1 MWRRNLKSKFRFLS
15 KNWRVNYGFDRV
27 QQQIDSKDTSHFT
40 PNNGYYWAFIA
51 LFFLCWGLRF
61 FWTDDSFPPQGTM
74 ERPSTLSMEN
84 RQTLTGDVL
93 FKGMALKLSEIT
105 DFGQMEKLLR
115 FFAMRPFIL
124 DSVPSCV
131 PLYKESF
138 VVSSPYG
145 QRFHPI
151 HQITRHHFGVDF
163 AATKGTPIYCTAAG
177 TVTHIGNDP
186 NGHGLHVMVTHG
198 HGFVTLYGHMDQ
210 VAVTIGEKVPPH
222 EYIGTVG
229 NSGLSTGPHLHYE
242 TIKDGNR
249 LDPAPSFNI
258 KYDVYRRLSQSN

>member
-1 MWRRNLKSKFRFLS
+1 MWRGNLRSKFRSLS
-15 KNWRVNYGFDRV
+15 KNWRAGFGFERV

-61 FWTDDSFPPQGTM
+61 FWADDSISPQVPL
-74 ERPSTLSMEN
+74 ERPSTHSPVIEHTFTDDRLY
-84 RQTLTGDVL
+84 RGL
-93 FKGMALKLSEIT
+93 ALKLSEMT
-105 DFGQMEKLLR
+105 DFGQTEKLLR
-115 FFAMRPFIL
+115 FLAMRPSIL

-138 VVSSPYG
+138 VLSSPYG
-145 QRFHPI
+145 ERFHPV
-151 HQITRHHFGVDF
+151 HRLNRHHYGVDL
-163 AATKGTPIYCTAAG
+163 AATTGTPIYCTAAG

-186 NGHGLHVMVTHG
+186 QGYGLHVIVTHA

-210 VAVTIGEKVPPH
+210 VAVSLGEKVPPH
-222 EYIGTVG
+222 EYIGMVG

-258 KYDVYRRLSQSN
+258 KYEVYSRLSQTD

>member
-1 MWRRNLKSKFRFLS
+1 
-15 KNWRVNYGFDRV
+15 
-27 QQQIDSKDTSHFT
+27 QQQIDSRDTSHFT
-40 PNNGYYWAFIA
+40 PNNGYYWAFIV
-51 LFFLCWGLRF
+51 LFFLCWGLHF
-61 FWTDDSFPPQGTM
+61 FWADDAISTQAVAD
-74 ERPSTLSMEN
+74 EPSNFSMKN
-84 RQTLTGDVL
+84 TPLPKKDML
-93 FKGMALKLSEIT
+93 YKGIAQKLSQLT
-105 DFGQMEKLLR
+105 DFGQMERLLR
-115 FFAMRPFIL
+115 FFAMRPSIL

-131 PLYKESF
+131 PVYKESF
-138 VVSSPYG
+138 VLSSPYG

-151 HQITRHHFGVDF
+151 HRLTQQHFGVDF
-163 AATKGTPIYCTAAG
+163 AATTGTPIYCTAAG

-186 NGHGLHVMVTHG
+186 NGYGIHVIITHA

-210 VAVTIGEKVPPH
+210 VAVTLGEKVPPH

-258 KYDVYRRLSQSN
+258 KYEVYRRLGQTK